1 MKRWVATAAIVL
13 GLLGVAMAPAHADPI
28 NAPWAEPFDITCED
42 GATYTVVVVPGA
54 RGPVDWTPA
63 LVTTSNQ
70 VLIPFSFQ
78 FTLTNLTTGEVVMEE
93 EISREPADRV
103 ATTTC
108 TFGETFTEDGVTFE
122 FVGVVEELSQP
133 LG

>member
-13 GLLGVAMAPAHADPI
+13 GLLGVAMAPAYADPT
-28 NAPWAEPFDITCED
+28 NAPNAQPIDITCD
-42 GATYTVVVVPGA
+42 GTTYTTVVVPGV
-54 RGPVDWTPA
+54 GMWTPA

-70 VLIPFSFQ
+70 VLIPFSLEL
-78 FTLTNLTTGEVVMEE
+78 TNTNLTTGETEHA
-93 EISREPADRV
+93 SFSKKAANHV

-108 TFGETFTEDGVTFE
+108 TFREIFTEGGETFE
-122 FVGVVEELSQP
+122 FSGVVEVLSQP